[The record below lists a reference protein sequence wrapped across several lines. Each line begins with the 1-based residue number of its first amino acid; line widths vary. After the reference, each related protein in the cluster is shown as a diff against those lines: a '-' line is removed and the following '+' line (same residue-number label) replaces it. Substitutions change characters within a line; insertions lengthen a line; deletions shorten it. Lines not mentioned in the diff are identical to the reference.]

1 MSHIRPIF
9 LPNLYLEHVA
19 SIISDERTF
28 KLLGSM
34 WTNNERSKSRL
45 IQRFFSSSMPYFIR
59 NLFKCLI
66 ISESNAISPRA
77 DIILTQID
85 PYPEF
90 TQFYPRADRILPS
103 AYQNLQ
109 KFHLIP
115 SQAQTNPFFT
125 RSHPISHWNNRI
137 LPKVRPI
144 SPSPHP
150 ILSRA
155 NPISSQTHLTLLN
168 HAVIPLVSQFYLIF
182 TQFNPKPSRFPP

>member
-66 ISESNAISPRA
+66 ISETNAISPRA
-77 DIILTQID
+77 DDNFDPDWYLPRVYGIL
-85 PYPEF
+85 Y
-90 TQFYPRADRILPS
+90 TQFHPQF
-103 AYQNLQ
+103 YQNLP

-125 RSHPISHWNNRI
+125 RSHPISHWNHRI
-137 LPKVRPI
+137 LPEVRPI
-144 SPSPHP
+144 SPSPH
-150 ILSRA
+150 
-155 NPISSQTHLTLLN
+155 PISSQTHLTLLN

-182 TQFNPKPSRFPP
+182 TQYNPKPSQFPH